1 MRTCVQNLALAWDRS
16 PKSLPPF
23 LIQLF
28 QGIVQQKDRGSL
40 PPLPEQSQFGKA
52 DR

>member
-1 MRTCVQNLALAWDRS
+1 MRACVQNLAIVRDRS
-16 PKSLPPF
+16 PKGLSPC

-28 QGIVQQKDRGSL
+28 QGIVQQKYRRSL